1 MMTNNLGALTW
12 DVDLTGSEV
21 NSKPAYIKLDERDY
35 DIKVASFERGM
46 FPGSAKMCACNKI
59 TLNIEVDTPQGTAT
73 IKDDLIMHQ
82 RMIWKVTEV
91 FASLGLIKVV
101 DGKVVE
107 GKIDWSKLTGAT
119 GRAHVYQRPYKDKEG
134 VERTTNA
141 ISKYL
146 PPVPVPEPTKKD
158 DSIDWEAVEAGELP
172 FN

>member
-1 MMTNNLGALTW
+1 MMETNNFGALTW
-12 DVDLTGSEV
+12 NVDLTGAEL
-21 NSKPAYIKLDERDY
+21 NSKPAYIKLDEGDY
-35 DIKVASFERGM
+35 EIKVASFERGK

-82 RMIWKVTEV
+82 RMTWKITEV

-101 DGKVVE
+101 DGKVVD

-134 VERTTNA
+134 VEHTTNA

-146 PPVPVPEPTKKD
+146 PPVKREND
-158 DSIDWEAVEAGELP
+158 QIDWEAVEAGELP
-172 FN
+172 FQ